1 MELLKKKKV
10 FLKFSS
16 KLLAKIVFSQIGDF
30 IKIFRPKSFK
40 KLKSFPWVSIQ
51 SSLKC
56 LIKLFSANLA
66 KSFDFSNKKLQNF
79 HSFHQLALD
88 FQPHFH
94 GLFIK
99 HFIETIS
106 VYAKITFFPS
116 DLNLDQSRRVT
127 TKKNFFFK
135 KKNQKTPKKSLKKKK
150 YPGESLII
158 NLIFFLCLV

>member
-1 MELLKKKKV
+1 M
-10 FLKFSS
+10 
-16 KLLAKIVFSQIGDF
+16 
-30 IKIFRPKSFK
+30 
-40 KLKSFPWVSIQ
+40 
-51 SSLKC
+51 
-56 LIKLFSANLA
+56 FSANLA

-127 TKKNFFFK
+127 TKKNFFFQKKESKNTK
-135 KKNQKTPKKSLKKKK
+135 KKFEEKKISRR
-150 YPGESLII
+150 ESD
-158 NLIFFLCLV
+158 NKFNFFFVSCVIAAEPQTTLFKNTKRRKVTLVFC